1 MACLWAAR
9 RNPTNNL
16 GQPKF
21 KAQSSKFKIAARS
34 LDVSCDVSCD
44 AGASRNFFS
53 RTSRRS
59 EVLDQKFR
67 VRRDYSLSVQRCYR
81 CNAACLDLT
90 SLLIFPSIYIYI
102 RARGWNTLCQTT
114 ELPVRSHKGNEQTD
128 VQETWEYQWIM
139 SWTAVR

>member
-81 CNAACLDLT
+81 CNASLSVQRCYRCNAACLDLT
-90 SLLIFPSIYIYI
+90 SLLIFPSIYIYTSQ
-102 RARGWNTLCQTT
+102 RL
-114 ELPVRSHKGNEQTD
+114 EYPLPN
-128 VQETWEYQWIM
+128 Y
-139 SWTAVR
+139 